1 MALRGVPEVAA
12 SWGVSPRRVR
22 QLIDAGSLPATRV
35 AGRWLVEE
43 TAVEAARERWAGRP
57 LSWRS
62 AWAVVLASLEHARP
76 ASRPGQPA
84 DANTPGGRAVPAESW
99 WVWWAGLDGTERAR
113 ARARWNR
120 LSAAVQAVPPGAG
133 PGSEEAA
140 ADVASSLRSLLSGR
154 ARRVVLSAMADDV
167 PDLRADPRVAGS
179 GVSSAAAGIS
189 AGTAVEGYVRESD
202 VVGLRRD
209 YLLRGEGWR
218 PGAPTRPGAGGGD
231 VVLHVVIDELPGPV
245 PVAAGV
251 LVAADLV
258 QWRGARE
265 DARAVELLGAAAAY
279 AGDVTEHEAG
289 RRGGGGTA

>member
-43 TAVEAARERWAGRP
+43 SAVEAARERWAGRP

-62 AWAVVLASLEHARP
+62 AWAVVLASLEHTGP
-76 ASRPGQPA
+76 ASGPGQPA
-84 DANTPGGRAVPAESW
+84 DANTPDGRAVPTESW

-120 LSAAVQAVPPGAG
+120 LSAAVRAVPPGAG
-133 PGSEEAA
+133 SGSEAA
-140 ADVASSLRSLLSGR
+140 ADVASSIRSLLSGR
-154 ARRVVLSAMADDV
+154 ARRVVLSVMADDV
-167 PDLRADPRVAGS
+167 PDLRADPRVAES

-209 YLLRGEGWR
+209 YLLRREGWR
-218 PGAPTRPGAGGGD
+218 PGASTRPGAGGGD

-258 QWRGARE
+258 QWRGARD
-265 DARAVELLGAAAAY
+265 DARAVELLGAAVAHAN
-279 AGDVTEHEAG
+279 DVTEHEAG
-289 RRGGGGTA
+289 SRDGGGAA